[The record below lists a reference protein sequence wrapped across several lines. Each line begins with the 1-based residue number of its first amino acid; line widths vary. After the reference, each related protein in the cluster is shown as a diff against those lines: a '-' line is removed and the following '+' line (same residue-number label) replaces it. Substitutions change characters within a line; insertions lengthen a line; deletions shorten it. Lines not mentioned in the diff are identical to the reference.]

1 MYARPAKTET
11 ANAEAVR
18 RVEAPESATTVG
30 ALAAA
35 PAMPAVADVT
45 ADDGAAVVVGSAT
58 VVELT
63 AVATAV
69 ALGIDEETV
78 AVAWNSD
85 VMLATK
91 LSR

>member
-1 MYARPAKTET
+1 M
-11 ANAEAVR
+11 R
-18 RVEAPESATTVG
+18 RGEAPESATTVG

-35 PAMPAVADVT
+35 PAMPAVTDEAT
-45 ADDGAAVVVGSAT
+45 DDGAAVVVGSAT
-58 VVELT
+58 VVEFS